1 MGKKFGAIT
10 LVGDIIKGVVPTV
23 LAIFLLDS
31 DYWTAVV
38 GLSAFL
44 GHVYSVFLEFKGGKG
59 VATAL
64 GVLLVTSPLATG
76 IGLLVFI
83 IVFAIS
89 RYVSAASVA
98 AAAIIPVAVFWTGRP
113 FPFILLASLIA
124 IVVIY
129 RHIENIKRILNG
141 IEKKF
146 YTNSHSNKNI

>member
-10 LVGDIIKGVVPTV
+10 LLGDVIKGVIPTV
-23 LAIFLLDS
+23 LAMLILKS
-31 DYWTAVV
+31 DYWTALV

-44 GHVYSVFLEFKGGKG
+44 GHIFSVFLEFKGGKG

-83 IVFAIS
+83 IVFAVS

-98 AAAIIPVAVFWTGRP
+98 AAAIIPIAVYWTMRP
-113 FPFILLASLIA
+113 FPFLLLASVIA
-124 IVVIY
+124 ILVIY
-129 RHIENIKRILNG
+129 RHVENIKEAYERDREEVRKQGLR
-141 IEKKF
+141 E
-146 YTNSHSNKNI
+146 

>member
-98 AAAIIPVAVFWTGRP
+98 AAAIIPIAVYWTMRP
-113 FPFILLASLIA
+113 FPFLLLASLIS
-124 IVVIY
+124 ILVIF
-129 RHIENIKRILNG
+129 RHLENIMRLMNGTEKRFG
-141 IEKKF
+141 DKA
-146 YTNSHSNKNI
+146 NS